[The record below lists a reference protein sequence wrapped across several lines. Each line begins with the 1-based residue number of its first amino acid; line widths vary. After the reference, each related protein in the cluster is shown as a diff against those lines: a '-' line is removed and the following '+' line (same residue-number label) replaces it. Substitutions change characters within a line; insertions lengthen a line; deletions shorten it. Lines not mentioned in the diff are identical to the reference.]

1 MSRIGERK
9 ILIPSG
15 VEAKISENHV
25 DVKGPKGSLSRDVSS
40 KITLSM
46 EDGNIVVSR
55 LSDEREMRSLHG
67 VTRTEI
73 ANMIDG
79 VTKGYEKVLEING
92 VGYKAQVQGKTL
104 VLNLG
109 FSHPVN
115 FPLPDGISAS
125 VDKQT
130 IITIRGID
138 KFLVGQVASNIR
150 AIREPEPYKGKGI
163 KYSNEKI
170 IRKEGKTGKGK

>member
-1 MSRIGERK
+1 
-9 ILIPSG
+9 
-15 VEAKISENHV
+15 
-25 DVKGPKGSLSRDVSS
+25 
-40 KITLSM
+40 
-46 EDGNIVVSR
+46 
-55 LSDEREMRSLHG
+55 

-79 VTKGYEKVLEING
+79 VTKGYEKILEING

-104 VLNLG
+104 LLNLG

-125 VDKQT
+125 IDKQT